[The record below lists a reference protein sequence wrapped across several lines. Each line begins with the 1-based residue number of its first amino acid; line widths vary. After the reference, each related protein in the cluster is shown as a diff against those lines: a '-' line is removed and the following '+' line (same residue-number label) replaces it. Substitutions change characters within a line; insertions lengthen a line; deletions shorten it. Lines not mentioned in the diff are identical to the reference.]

1 MVIGPRRESKFRR
14 LEPIKNKK
22 KQKKKS
28 KMEFEKSNTKWAL
41 GGWDLTEELGLGPPF
56 EDLSSKD

>member
-1 MVIGPRRESKFRR
+1 MVIGPRQESKFWR

-28 KMEFEKSNTKWAL
+28 KMEFEKSNTEWAL
-41 GGWDLTEELGLGPPF
+41 GG
-56 EDLSSKD
+56 